1 MHKCEKK
8 KKGQISLEF
17 LVVLVAM
24 IAILI
29 VFMPV
34 FSKLQ
39 KSVLLALDVYS
50 ASSKLNEFKTNVS
63 MLNTLETGSSF
74 IFEYKFI
81 NGVQFECKDDTVKFI
96 LANSVQAKELYLDII
111 LNCDY
116 DKNAKINRLLIEKS
130 SQTDINISAL
140 S

>member
-1 MHKCEKK
+1 MHRLNK

-39 KSVLLALDVYS
+39 KSVLLALDVYN

-63 MLNTLETGSSF
+63 MLNTLEQGSSF
-74 IFEYKFI
+74 VFEYRFI
-81 NGVQFECKDDTVKFI
+81 NNVQFQCKNNIVKFI
-96 LANSVQAKELYLDII
+96 LANSVQSKEISLDLA

-116 DKNAKINRLLIEKS
+116 DQNAKINKLLIEKYL
-130 SQTDINISAL
+130 QTDINISVL